1 MTQKYTYVL
10 VLIAYVLV
18 LRQNGT
24 MSLTAS
30 KLRENI
36 YKILDQVAETGIP
49 VEIIRKGKRLKI
61 VSQSPV
67 DQKASKLSLLVKH
80 NVMKCPPEELVHL
93 DWSEEWKA
101 SE

>member
-1 MTQKYTYVL
+1 MP
-10 VLIAYVLV
+10 
-18 LRQNGT
+18 
-24 MSLTAS
+24 LTAS

-49 VEIIRKGKRLKI
+49 VEIVRKGKRLKI
-61 VSQSPV
+61 ISHSPP
-67 DQKASKLSLLVKH
+67 DRKESKLSSLVKH
-80 NVMKCPPEELVHL
+80 PIMKCEPEELVHL

>member
-1 MTQKYTYVL
+1 M
-10 VLIAYVLV
+10 
-18 LRQNGT
+18 R
-24 MSLTAS
+24 LTAS

-49 VEIIRKGKRLKI
+49 VEIIRKGKCIKI
-61 VSQSPV
+61 VADAPTEI
-67 DQKASKLSLLVKH
+67 KGSKLSRLVKH
-80 NVMKCPPEELVHL
+80 NVMKCEPEEIVHV